1 MNTLVRIE
9 LSKIFRKW
17 RTYIGFI
24 AIAVL
29 VAIIQLSIYLTGEQF
44 VDFFIQNIKDTFE
57 MVGRFVNGN
66 LIALLVLQMLYVH
79 IPFLIVLVGGDLLAG
94 EATAGTYRMLLTRPI
109 SRFKL
114 VASKFI
120 AGTIYANLLLLFL
133 MILSFGGSLLFF
145 GGGELIV
152 IKNKIFIFAADDV
165 LWRFILAYG
174 FATLS
179 MTVVMTLSFFFSSL
193 VENAIGPI
201 VASMAVII
209 IFLILSSID
218 LELLRSIR
226 PYLFVTHMAK
236 WSEFFRDPI
245 RLDEVLY
252 SGLIL
257 LAHIVGLFGLTLAI
271 FKRKDILS

>member
-133 MILSFGGSLLFF
+133 MIINF
-145 GGGELIV
+145 
-152 IKNKIFIFAADDV
+152 
-165 LWRFILAYG
+165 WR
-174 FATLS
+174 
-179 MTVVMTLSFFFSSL
+179 
-193 VENAIGPI
+193 
-201 VASMAVII
+201 
-209 IFLILSSID
+209 
-218 LELLRSIR
+218 
-226 PYLFVTHMAK
+226 K
-236 WSEFFRDPI
+236 
-245 RLDEVLY
+245 
-252 SGLIL
+252 
-257 LAHIVGLFGLTLAI
+257 LAI
-271 FKRKDILS
+271 LRRR

>member
-1 MNTLVRIE
+1 
-9 LSKIFRKW
+9 
-17 RTYIGFI
+17 
-24 AIAVL
+24 
-29 VAIIQLSIYLTGEQF
+29 
-44 VDFFIQNIKDTFE
+44 
-57 MVGRFVNGN
+57 
-66 LIALLVLQMLYVH
+66 
-79 IPFLIVLVGGDLLAG
+79 
-94 EATAGTYRMLLTRPI
+94 
-109 SRFKL
+109 
-114 VASKFI
+114 
-120 AGTIYANLLLLFL
+120 
-133 MILSFGGSLLFF
+133 LLFF